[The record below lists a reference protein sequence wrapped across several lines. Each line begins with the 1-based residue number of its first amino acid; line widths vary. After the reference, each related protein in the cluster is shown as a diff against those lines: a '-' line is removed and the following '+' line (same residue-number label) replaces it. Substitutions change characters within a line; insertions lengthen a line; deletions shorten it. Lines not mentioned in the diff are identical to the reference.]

1 MTPIDQVRPTQP
13 GNWVRKPDERLKRRE
28 KDQNREKPGQ
38 NRNDRPDRGEKPDHQ
53 VDELA

>member
-13 GNWVRKPDERLKRRE
+13 GNWVRRPEEKRKRRE
-28 KDQNREKPGQ
+28 SEKPGG
-38 NRNDRPDRGEKPDHQ
+38 NPDRKRNDRPGKDDRRDHQ

>member
-13 GNWVRKPDERLKRRE
+13 GNWVRRPESKHKRRDHE
-28 KDQNREKPGQ
+28 KGREKPGQ
-38 NRNDRPDRGEKPDHQ
+38 SRNDRPDPGDKPDHQ